1 MRIALRHDARQENVQ
16 DTKSTGG
23 PSPAGRTKVGDHLK
37 TPDDLTDWPLF
48 GDDCHS
54 LLKTALTQEI
64 WNEYK
69 DKSDAAGVSFKQ
81 CIFSGCKNPDSH
93 IGAYAGS
100 ADSYT
105 TFAKFF
111 DKIV

>member
-1 MRIALRHDARQENVQ
+1 MGCDGSKNVQ

-23 PSPAGRTKVGDHLK
+23 PSPAGRTKVGNHLN

-48 GDDCHS
+48 DDSCNS